1 MKCLF
6 VVAALLSGDSALA
19 HHSTATNFTQE
30 IIEVAGTIE
39 QIRFQNP
46 HTSIVVKI
54 DAAEGEAPFWLIE
67 SDARSTFER
76 KGVNLDAVAI
86 GSKVKVTGRK
96 GVRPNTMFLRELMLE
111 DGTRFSSNGTG
122 RD

>member
-1 MKCLF
+1 M
-6 VVAALLSGDSALA
+6 
-19 HHSTATNFTQE
+19 
-30 IIEVAGTIE
+30 
-39 QIRFQNP
+39 
-46 HTSIVVKI
+46 VKI